1 MGLGGADSFTANSS
15 KSAVALLWATAARK
29 SEKAVTGRLPFPE
42 PRLPRGNQ
50 PRAPLA
56 LRASRVVCLR
66 GAFDSARALCSAALT
81 VMITQHH

>member
-1 MGLGGADSFTANSS
+1 MEELTPSQQTRVSQLCLCSGPR
-15 KSAVALLWATAARK
+15 AARK

>member
-1 MGLGGADSFTANSS
+1 MEELTPSQQTRVSQLCLCSGPQ
-15 KSAVALLWATAARK
+15 AARK

-42 PRLPRGNQ
+42 PRLPPPRQQ
-50 PRAPLA
+50 PRARWP
-56 LRASRVVCLR
+56 SGPPGVVCLP